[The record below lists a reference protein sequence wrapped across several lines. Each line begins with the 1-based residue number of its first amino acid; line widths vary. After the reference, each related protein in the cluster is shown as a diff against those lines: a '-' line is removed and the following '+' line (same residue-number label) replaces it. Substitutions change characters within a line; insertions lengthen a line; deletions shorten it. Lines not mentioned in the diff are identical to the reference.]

1 MQNSS
6 VPPAERK
13 GQVLLR
19 AGISAAALA
28 VMDAVLDH
36 KATHSKSL

>member
-13 GQVLLR
+13 AQVLLR
-19 AGISAAALA
+19 PGTSGAALA
-28 VMDAVLDH
+28 VMDAVLNH
-36 KATHSKSL
+36 KPTHSKSL